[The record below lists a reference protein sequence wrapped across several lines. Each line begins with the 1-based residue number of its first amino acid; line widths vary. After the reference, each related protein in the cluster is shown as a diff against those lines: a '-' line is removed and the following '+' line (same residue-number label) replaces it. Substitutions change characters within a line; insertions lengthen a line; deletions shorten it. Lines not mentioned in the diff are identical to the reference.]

1 MDEERISRYR
11 DKISIVDKRRDD
23 ISSWIQERDEKS
35 TLAVYKA
42 YQEMIEAFTDLFAM
56 MLKDMGEVVEDDYT
70 NIERLR
76 EKRLLDREQEGLMKE
91 SNGLRNRLVHEYNGL
106 EKKIALESIKRTNS
120 KVVDILEVVKG
131 WLKKQ

>member
-1 MDEERISRYR
+1 M
-11 DKISIVDKRRDD
+11 
-23 ISSWIQERDEKS
+23 
-35 TLAVYKA
+35 
-42 YQEMIEAFTDLFAM
+42 
-56 MLKDMGEVVEDDYT
+56 VEDDYT